1 MKIRVGVIFGGE
13 SVEHEVSIISAVQ
26 AMYKMDTN
34 QYEVIPIYITKDR
47 EWYTGECLK
56 DIEIYK
62 DMALLKRNAKNVVL
76 YYRKGEFVLQSKGLL
91 RRVVN
96 TIDIAFPIVHG
107 TNVED
112 GVLQGYLQSIG
123 IPFVGS
129 DVYASVVGQDK
140 VFMKEIF
147 ECENLPI
154 VNYTW
159 FFDHEYLEDPEKEIK
174 RVLKKLELPVI
185 VKPAKLGSSVGI
197 SVAHTE
203 EELKEA
209 IDNAITYDEKIL
221 VEELVKNLVE
231 VNISTL
237 GNHENFELSEIEEV
251 MSAEDFLTYQEK
263 YLGNGKKGGTITS
276 SKGSKNARSSHKI
289 PASIDDKL
297 KEEVRRVASMA
308 VRALNSSGVARFDFL
323 IDKKAKKVYINE
335 VNSIPGSLAFY
346 LWEPLNKDYTE
357 LLDDMI
363 NQGIKDYKRRI
374 SKIHSF
380 ETNILEGYHGGA
392 KGLKG
397 TKGLKGKLK

>member
-1 MKIRVGVIFGGE
+1 M
-13 SVEHEVSIISAVQ
+13 
-26 AMYKMDTN
+26 
-34 QYEVIPIYITKDR
+34 
-47 EWYTGECLK
+47 
-56 DIEIYK
+56 
-62 DMALLKRNAKNVVL
+62 
-76 YYRKGEFVLQSKGLL
+76 
-91 RRVVN
+91 
-96 TIDIAFPIVHG
+96 
-107 TNVED
+107 
-112 GVLQGYLQSIG
+112 
-123 IPFVGS
+123 
-129 DVYASVVGQDK
+129 
-140 VFMKEIF
+140 
-147 ECENLPI
+147 
-154 VNYTW
+154 
-159 FFDHEYLEDPEKEIK
+159 
-174 RVLKKLELPVI
+174 
-185 VKPAKLGSSVGI
+185 
-197 SVAHTE
+197 
-203 EELKEA
+203 
-209 IDNAITYDEKIL
+209 

-251 MSAEDFLTYQEK
+251 MSAEDFFTYQEK
-263 YLGNGKKGGTITS
+263 YL
-276 SKGSKNARSSHKI
+276 
-289 PASIDDKL
+289 IDDKL